1 MDTSNNQMDEI
12 SIDQIM
18 EQLEQLSQQNE
29 QLVNMSQELQNQIN
43 SNIAMQRNLQSQL
56 RKMQMAGVK
65 NRITEKMTNFKN
77 GVVNRVNQAKTKVG
91 NFKQNQ
97 IENLKGYERKIEL
110 AKQNMIE
117 QIELLKQKREQ
128 RKIEKEADRLQE
140 QERQERLEQRKEDF
154 KAALREQD
162 RKKLLAFKDGVVQK
176 VSSAK
181 SKAGRVM
188 KEKVIEAIAKAGNL
202 DLKFKNALLKGE
214 IGLEEMRTNILEKYE
229 AAKGQGNE
237 FTQEVIGLFRKY
249 MDTRRM
255 KRADRL
261 QEQERQEQLKQR
273 KEDFK
278 AALREQDRKKLL
290 AFKDGVVQKVSSAKS
305 KVGRVMK
312 DKVIEAMA
320 KAGNL
325 DLKFKN
331 ALLRG
336 SIEFESS
343 KRDILA
349 QYEQEKI
356 RGVDFSKAVLDKFR
370 KYKEQVRKYQA
381 EIKQGIDDKKQEWED
396 ERNQELGDR
405 LQEQV
410 HQEYLEQRKEDFKAA
425 LREQDREKLT
435 AFKKDVVQK
444 VSSVKG
450 KAGKFAKGTIDKF
463 VIKGKNLG
471 SQAQG
476 VLDKLA
482 GIVKGKATQVKST
495 VSEKVDSYKEML
507 DELAHDH
514 EIAKAKERERL
525 QQEYDQL
532 MAIYTELNGPDNE
545 NTLESQALGGK
556 TL

>member
-97 IENLKGYERKIEL
+97 IENLKGYELKIEL

-140 QERQERLEQRKEDF
+140 QERQERLEP
-154 KAALREQD
+154 
-162 RKKLLAFKDGVVQK
+162 
-176 VSSAK
+176 
-181 SKAGRVM
+181 
-188 KEKVIEAIAKAGNL
+188 
-202 DLKFKNALLKGE
+202 
-214 IGLEEMRTNILEKYE
+214 
-229 AAKGQGNE
+229 
-237 FTQEVIGLFRKY
+237 
-249 MDTRRM
+249 
-255 KRADRL
+255 
-261 QEQERQEQLKQR
+261 R

-349 QYEQEKI
+349 QYEQAKI

-425 LREQDREKLT
+425 LREQDRE
-435 AFKKDVVQK
+435 
-444 VSSVKG
+444 
-450 KAGKFAKGTIDKF
+450 
-463 VIKGKNLG
+463 N
-471 SQAQG
+471 
-476 VLDKLA
+476 
-482 GIVKGKATQVKST
+482 
-495 VSEKVDSYKEML
+495 
-507 DELAHDH
+507 
-514 EIAKAKERERL
+514 
-525 QQEYDQL
+525 
-532 MAIYTELNGPDNE
+532 
-545 NTLESQALGGK
+545 
-556 TL
+556 